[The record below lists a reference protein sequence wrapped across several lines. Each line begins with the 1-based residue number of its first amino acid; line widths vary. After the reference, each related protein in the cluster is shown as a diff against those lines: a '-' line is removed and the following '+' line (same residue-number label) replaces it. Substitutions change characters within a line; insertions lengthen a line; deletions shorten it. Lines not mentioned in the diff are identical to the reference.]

1 MTSNFVKI
9 ARVDSLRSGALNRL
23 SLSSTEE
30 DAMGEVV
37 NLNRFRKARLKA
49 EQEQQAEEKRVRH
62 GRSKSDKILVGIELD
77 RTDRDLDGKKLT

>member
-9 ARVDSLRSGALNRL
+9 ARVDSPRSGALNRI
-23 SLSSTEE
+23 SLSSTGE

-49 EQEQQAEEKRVRH
+49 EQDKQAEENRVRH
-62 GRSKSDKILVGIELD
+62 GRSKSDKIQVGIDLD